1 MSLHNRQRLPS
12 AMHPPQHSKNPGL
25 HTKSQLVPLQVE
37 TPFPGGVHAEQEL
50 PQLLMLESGRHCV
63 PQR

>member
-1 MSLHNRQRLPS
+1 
-12 AMHPPQHSKNPGL
+12 MHPPQHSKNPGL

-37 TPFPGGVHAEQEL
+37 TPFPGDVHGEQEL
-50 PQLLMLESGRHCV
+50 PQLSMLESGRHCV